1 MSSMLKCP
9 NPSCPYVFDPSQV
22 PTGVVLSCPRCG
34 MQFTLG
40 APAAPP
46 PPQPAAPYAG
56 DSAPTATLPGAA
68 QQAAQQSTQRAQ
80 QAAAGASA
88 VQKRER
94 PVAARSPGGA
104 KGGNKAQ
111 VILLSII
118 ASALIAGTALTIY
131 FKFTGTKS
139 TGTGGAVVR
148 PDGIDLRFEEPAG
161 WSEDPDT
168 KVKVG
173 SVFHFA
179 YRRENPEAYMLFGSR
194 KPEGNRP
201 PRPTQ
206 MAQDLRVPF
215 PKLFDLSTVREEAAS
230 DPKWLGLAPGPNH
243 SFRFRAQ
250 SQGDEGLVWLGE
262 SYAVLNKGIAYYWV
276 SWCKE
281 SDFDAL
287 KGEFAE
293 FRGKF
298 AFMGNRQWKESN
310 TNVIAFK
317 GDQVP
322 YTLSD
327 SEGVWK
333 EISASDLEAEKAND
347 KQPLDKVLR
356 AKVMPNRD
364 RKAITADAELRV
376 YILDG
381 AGEPQ
386 ERAKELVH
394 ALETARLKETDLVP
408 AFTDLTEPPQG
419 DPVPDVPGLHSS
431 TPVARVLSTVK
442 ESKDSSR
449 VLVASGYKVGEK
461 IVVVVCY
468 CKAGVR
474 VLFETKFVQI
484 ASSLR

>member
-1 MSSMLKCP
+1 MSMLKCP

-46 PPQPAAPYAG
+46 PQAPASE
-56 DSAPTATLPGAA
+56 SAPTATLPGATRTA
-68 QQAAQQSTQRAQ
+68 TQQAAT
-80 QAAAGASA
+80 GASA

-94 PVAARSPGGA
+94 PVEARSSAPVTGGS
-104 KGGNKAQ
+104 KAQ
-111 VILLSII
+111 VILLAVI

-139 TGTGGAVVR
+139 GGGGGGIVR
-148 PDGIDLRFEEPAG
+148 ADDVDVMFEELPG

-168 KVKVG
+168 RVKVG
-173 SVFHFA
+173 SMYHFA
-179 YRRENPEAYMLFGSR
+179 RRREHPEAYMIFGTR
-194 KPEGNRP
+194 KPEDNRP

-215 PKLFDLSTVREEAAS
+215 PKLFDLSTVREEQGGDAR
-230 DPKWLGLAPGPNH
+230 WLGIAPEANH

-250 SQGDEGLVWLGE
+250 STDGLVWVGE
-262 SYAVLNKGIAYYWV
+262 GYAVAHKGIAYYWM
-276 SWCKE
+276 SWCGE
-281 SDFDAL
+281 NDFDSL
-287 KGEFAE
+287 KAEFAE

-298 AFMGNRQWKESN
+298 AFMGNRKWETKTS
-310 TNVIAFK
+310 NVIAFK

-322 YTLSD
+322 YTISD

-333 EISASDLEAEKAND
+333 EISAADLNDEKTAD

-356 AKVMPNRD
+356 AKVLPNRD
-364 RKAITADAELRV
+364 RKAIPAEAELRV
-376 YILDG
+376 YVLDG

-386 ERAKELVH
+386 DRAKELAV
-394 ALETARLKETDLVP
+394 ALETARLKEAELVGT
-408 AFTDLTEPPQG
+408 FTDITEPPQG
-419 DPVPDVPGLHSS
+419 DPVPDVPGLHKS
-431 TPVARVLSTVK
+431 TPVVRVLGTVR
-442 ESKDSSR
+442 ESKSANR
-449 VLVASGYKVGEK
+449 VLVASGAKVGDK
-461 IVVVVCY
+461 IVVVVCF
-468 CKAGVR
+468 CKAGER